1 MVLGGFSL
9 AGHTSHYR
17 NIRYVISTAM
27 LIYIRPDS
35 KEVSRTASMA
45 KIMSPLLAAAE
56 RGEALESCI
65 QAAVESFGFTSFVF
79 GMTTAQRPD
88 KDSQFY
94 FCTTAPMQWA
104 AEYDSQSYIEID
116 PRIAHCWVRLV
127 PLIWD
132 TKIANGDPRVERFLD
147 RAAQFGIGSGA
158 CVTLRDDSHAKVM
171 FSLNASSRH
180 ISAATRNAWSARL
193 GDIMLLVVHVHA
205 VFATSVVARGVP
217 PLQRGAAL
225 SQREIQCLSMA
236 AHGLTSADIGV
247 KLGVAERTVN
257 FHFSNI
263 ISKLAVANR
272 GEAIAFATA
281 RKIISH

>member
-1 MVLGGFSL
+1 
-9 AGHTSHYR
+9 
-17 NIRYVISTAM
+17 M

-35 KEVSRTASMA
+35 KEDRHAPPMPTVT
-45 KIMSPLLAAAE
+45 SPLLASIE
-56 RGEALESCI
+56 RGDALETRI
-65 QAAVESFGFTSFVF
+65 QTAVESFGFTSFVF

-94 FCTTAPMQWA
+94 FCTSAPMQWA
-104 AEYDSQSYIEID
+104 AEYDSRSYIEID
-116 PRIAHCWVRLV
+116 PRIAHCWVSLV

-132 TKIANGDPRVERFLD
+132 AKIANGNAKVKHFLD
-147 RAAQFGIGSGA
+147 RAAQYGIGSGA

-171 FSLNASSRH
+171 FSLNTPSRY
-180 ISAATRNAWSARL
+180 ISPPTRAAWTARL
-193 GDIMLLVVHVHA
+193 GDLMLLAVHVHA
-205 VFATSVVARGVP
+205 IFATSVIASGVP
-217 PLQRGAAL
+217 PCQRGAAL
-225 SQREIQCLSMA
+225 SQREIQCLNMA
-236 AHGLTSADIGV
+236 AHGLTSADIGL

-272 GEAIAFATA
+272 GEAIALATA